1 MAKVIFKSYNQND
14 NLLFPP
20 CLGDFIAENDP
31 VRVLNTIVDNLD
43 ISRIESS
50 YEGGGAS
57 CYNPRMLVKV
67 VFYAYLQNVY
77 SGRKME
83 QLLRRD
89 VNFMWLS
96 GMQTPDFNTINLF
109 RKNRLADVVDDIF
122 TQVVQMLV
130 AGKFVS
136 LDVQYID
143 GTKIEA
149 AANKYT
155 FVWKKATKTNQEK
168 LDRKVKAVL
177 AEAERELNMEL
188 GVGPEEIMTSQEMSE
203 RADEILSKMDEQGI
217 SDKRLRKA
225 VSDVKNNQVAKMK
238 EYEDKLEILGERNS
252 YSKTDHDA
260 SFMRM
265 KEDAMN
271 NGQTKPGYN
280 IQISTENQFITH
292 YSTSWRAADW
302 GTFIDHI
309 ESFVERYGR
318 HSREVVADSGYGNE
332 ENYEYLDIKGID
344 GYVKYN
350 MFHTELKRKTINN
363 PFLPEHLHYN
373 EKEDY
378 FVCPMGQHMTHI
390 GDKRRVSELGYVS
403 HTKLYQA
410 QNCEGCPLRG
420 LCFKGKGN
428 RSIEVN
434 VKSRMYRDK
443 AKKMLTSERGLYHR
457 SMRPIEPEAV
467 FGQLK
472 YDGGFK
478 RFHYRGNKPVR
489 AEFATLAIAHN
500 IKKMATLLRS
510 PEGGWQYPSGGLS
523 TPGQGQ
529 GDGARRRQV
538 VADHAGNG
546 GRGRSVASW

>member
-1 MAKVIFKSYNQND
+1 MAKVVFKSYNQND

-57 CYNPRMLVKV
+57 SYNPRMLVKV

-96 GMQTPDFNTINLF
+96 GMQFPDFNTINLF
-109 RKNRLADVVDDIF
+109 RKHRLADVVDDLF
-122 TQVVQMLV
+122 TQVVEILV
-130 AGKFVS
+130 EGKFVS

-155 FVWKKATKTNQEK
+155 FVWKKATQTNQEK

-188 GVGPEEIMTSQEMSE
+188 GEPSEEVMTSEEIKKRTDRIISEM
-203 RADEILSKMDEQGI
+203 DDKGI

-225 VSDVKNNQVAKMK
+225 VNAAREEYAPKMR
-238 EYEDKLEILGERNS
+238 EYEDKLDKLGDRNS
-252 YSKTDHDA
+252 YSKTDPDA

-292 YSTSWRAADW
+292 YSMSWRPSDW
-302 GTFIDHI
+302 GTFIPHM
-309 ESFVERYGR
+309 ESFERRYGR
-318 HSREVVADSGYGNE
+318 QSREAVADSGYGNE
-332 ENYEYLDIKGID
+332 QNYEYLEKHSID
-344 GYVKYN
+344 AYVKYT
-350 MFHTELKRKTINN
+350 MFHQELKRKYTKN
-363 PFLPEHLHYN
+363 PFLPEHLYYN
-373 EKEDY
+373 ASDDY
-378 FVCPMGQHMTHI
+378 FVCPMGQHMTFV
-390 GDKRRVSELGYVS
+390 GERFREAELGYRQ
-403 HTKLYQA
+403 TTRLYQA
-410 QNCEGCPLRG
+410 RNCTGCPLRC
-420 LCFKGKGN
+420 LCFKGKGD
-428 RSIEVN
+428 RTIEVN

-443 AKKMLTSERGLYHR
+443 AKEMLTSERGLYHR

-467 FGQLK
+467 FGQIK
-472 YDGGFK
+472 YDGGFR
-478 RFHYRGNKPVR
+478 RFHYRGNRLVR
-489 AEFATLAIAHN
+489 AEFATVAIAHN
-500 IKKMATLLRS
+500 IRKLAALFYNGR
-510 PEGGWQYPSGGLS
+510 GGGQSPSGGLS
-523 TPGQGQ
+523 THGQGQ

-538 VADHAGNG
+538 VADHAGYV
-546 GRGRSVASW
+546 GRGRSAAS

>member
-1 MAKVIFKSYNQND
+1 MAKVVFKSYNQND

-31 VRVLNTIVDNLD
+31 VRVLNAIVDRLD

-57 CYNPRMLVKV
+57 SYNPRMLVKV

-77 SGRKME
+77 SGRRME
-83 QLLRRD
+83 QMLRRD

-130 AGKFVS
+130 AGEFVS

-155 FVWKKATKTNQEK
+155 FVWKKATKTNQGK

-177 AEAERELNMEL
+177 AEAEGELNMEL

-203 RADEILSKMDEQGI
+203 RTDEILSKMDEQGI

-225 VSDVKNNQVAKMK
+225 VSDVKKNQVAKMK

-302 GTFIDHI
+302 GTFIDHM
-309 ESFVERYGR
+309 ESFGERYGR

-332 ENYEYLDIKGID
+332 ENYEYLDIKGIA

-350 MFHTELKRKTINN
+350 MFHTELKRKTTKN

-443 AKKMLTSERGLYHR
+443 AKEMLTSERGLYHR

-472 YDGGFK
+472 YDGCFK
-478 RFHYRGNKPVR
+478 RFHYRGNRLVR

>member
-1 MAKVIFKSYNQND
+1 MAKVVFKSYNQND

-31 VRVLNTIVDNLD
+31 VRVLNAIVDNLD
-43 ISRIESS
+43 ISRIEES

-57 CYNPRMLVKV
+57 SYNPRMLVKV

-77 SGRKME
+77 SGRRME

-96 GMQTPDFNTINLF
+96 GMQFPDFNTINLF
-109 RKNRLADVVDDIF
+109 RKNRLADVIDDIF

-130 AGKFVS
+130 EGKFVT

-188 GVGPEEIMTSQEMSE
+188 GETSEEIMTSQEMSE
-203 RADEILSKMDEQGI
+203 RTDEILARMDEKGI
-217 SDKRLRKA
+217 SGNGLRKA
-225 VSDVKNNQVAKMK
+225 VTKVKTDQVAKMK
-238 EYEDKLEILGERNS
+238 EYEDKLCILGERNS

-292 YSTSWRAADW
+292 YSTSWRPTDW
-302 GTFIDHI
+302 GTFINHMDT
-309 ESFVERYGR
+309 FNARYGR
-318 HSREVVADSGYGNE
+318 HSKEVVADSGYGNE
-332 ENYEYLDIKGID
+332 ENYEYLDLNDID

-350 MFHTELKRKTINN
+350 MFHTELKRKTLKN
-363 PFLPEHLHYN
+363 PFLPEHLYYN
-373 EKEDY
+373 EEEDY
-378 FVCPMGQHMTHI
+378 FVCPMGQHMTYV
-390 GDKRRVSELGYVS
+390 GDKQRISDLGYVS
-403 HTKLYQA
+403 HSKLYQA

-428 RSIEVN
+428 RVIDVN
-434 VKSRMYRDK
+434 VKSRLYRDK
-443 AKKMLTSERGLYHR
+443 AKEMLTSERGLYHR

-467 FGQLK
+467 FGQIK

-478 RFHYRGNKPVR
+478 RFHYRGNKLVR
-489 AEFATLAIAHN
+489 AEFATVAIAHN
-500 IKKMATLLRS
+500 IKKMAALLCR
-510 PEGGWQYPSGGLS
+510 PKGRWQYPSGGLS

-529 GDGARRRQV
+529 GDGARRRQG

-546 GRGRSVASW
+546 GRGRSVAS

>member
-1 MAKVIFKSYNQND
+1 MAKVVFKSYNQND

-31 VRVLNTIVDNLD
+31 VRVLNAIVDNLD
-43 ISRIESS
+43 ISSIENS

-57 CYNPRMLVKV
+57 SYNPRMLVKV

-130 AGKFVS
+130 DGKFVS

-155 FVWKKATKTNQEK
+155 FVWKKATKTNQGK
-168 LDRKVKAVL
+168 LDKKVKAVL

-188 GVGPEEIMTSQEMSE
+188 GEEPEEVMTSQEMSE
-203 RADEILSKMDEQGI
+203 RADNILARMDERGI

-225 VSDVKNNQVAKMK
+225 VVKVREEHAPKMK
-238 EYEDKLEILGERNS
+238 EYEDKLDTLGERNS
-252 YSKTDHDA
+252 YSKTDPDA

-292 YSTSWRAADW
+292 YSTSWRPTDW
-302 GTFIDHI
+302 GTFIDHM
-309 ESFVERYGR
+309 ESFGKRYGR
-318 HSREVVADSGYGNE
+318 HSKEVVADSGYGNE
-332 ENYEYLDIKGID
+332 QNYEYLEKNSID
-344 GYVKYN
+344 AYVKYT
-350 MFHTELKRKTINN
+350 MFHKELKRKFIKN
-363 PFLPEHLHYN
+363 PFLAEHMYYN
-373 EKEDY
+373 ATDDY
-378 FVCPMGQHMTHI
+378 FVCPR
-390 GDKRRVSELGYVS
+390 D
-403 HTKLYQA
+403 
-410 QNCEGCPLRG
+410 
-420 LCFKGKGN
+420 
-428 RSIEVN
+428 SI
-434 VKSRMYRDK
+434 
-443 AKKMLTSERGLYHR
+443 
-457 SMRPIEPEAV
+457 
-467 FGQLK
+467 
-472 YDGGFK
+472 
-478 RFHYRGNKPVR
+478 
-489 AEFATLAIAHN
+489 
-500 IKKMATLLRS
+500 
-510 PEGGWQYPSGGLS
+510 
-523 TPGQGQ
+523 
-529 GDGARRRQV
+529 
-538 VADHAGNG
+538 
-546 GRGRSVASW
+546 

>member
-1 MAKVIFKSYNQND
+1 MAKVVFKSYNQND

-31 VRVLNTIVDNLD
+31 VRVLNAIVDNLD
-43 ISRIESS
+43 ISRIEES

-57 CYNPRMLVKV
+57 SYNPRMLVKV

-77 SGRKME
+77 SGRRME

-96 GMQTPDFNTINLF
+96 GMQFPDFNTINLF
-109 RKNRLADVVDDIF
+109 RKNRLADVIDDIF

-130 AGKFVS
+130 EGKFVT

-188 GVGPEEIMTSQEMSE
+188 GETSEEIMTSQEMSE
-203 RADEILSKMDEQGI
+203 RTDEILARMDEKGI
-217 SDKRLRKA
+217 SGNGLRKA
-225 VSDVKNNQVAKMK
+225 VTKVKTDQVAKMK
-238 EYEDKLEILGERNS
+238 EYEDKLCILGERNS

-292 YSTSWRAADW
+292 YSTSWRPTDW
-302 GTFIDHI
+302 GTFINHMDT
-309 ESFVERYGR
+309 FNARYGR
-318 HSREVVADSGYGNE
+318 HSKEVVADSGYGNE
-332 ENYEYLDIKGID
+332 ENYEYLDLNDID

-350 MFHTELKRKTINN
+350 MFHAELKRKTIKN
-363 PFLPEHLHYN
+363 PFLPEHLYYN
-373 EKEDY
+373 EGEDY
-378 FVCPMGQHMTHI
+378 FVCPMGQHMTYV
-390 GDKRRVSELGYVS
+390 GDKQRISDLGYVS
-403 HTKLYQA
+403 HSKLYQA

-428 RSIEVN
+428 RVIDVN
-434 VKSRMYRDK
+434 VKSRLYRDK
-443 AKKMLTSERGLYHR
+443 AKEMLTSERGLYHR

-467 FGQLK
+467 FGQIK

-478 RFHYRGNKPVR
+478 RFHYRGNKLVR
-489 AEFATLAIAHN
+489 AEFATVAIAHN
-500 IKKMATLLRS
+500 IKKMAALLCR
-510 PEGGWQYPSGGLS
+510 PKGRWQYPSGGLS

-546 GRGRSVASW
+546 GRGRSVAS

>member
-1 MAKVIFKSYNQND
+1 MAKVVFKSYNQND

-20 CLGDFIAENDP
+20 CLGDFIAKNDP

-57 CYNPRMLVKV
+57 SYNPRMLVKV

-96 GMQTPDFNTINLF
+96 GMQFPDFNTINLF
-109 RKNRLADVVDDIF
+109 RKHRLADVVDDLF
-122 TQVVQMLV
+122 TQVVEMLV
-130 AGKFVS
+130 EGKFVS

-188 GVGPEEIMTSQEMSE
+188 GEPSEEVMTSEEIKRRTDRIISEM
-203 RADEILSKMDEQGI
+203 DDKGI

-225 VSDVKNNQVAKMK
+225 VNAAREEYAPKMK
-238 EYEDKLEILGERNS
+238 EYEDKLDKLGDRNS
-252 YSKTDHDA
+252 YSKTDPDA

-292 YSTSWRAADW
+292 YSMSWRPSDW
-302 GTFIDHI
+302 GTFIPHM
-309 ESFVERYGR
+309 ESFERRYGR
-318 HSREVVADSGYGNE
+318 QSREAVADSGYGNE
-332 ENYEYLDIKGID
+332 QNYEYLEKHSID
-344 GYVKYN
+344 AYVKYT
-350 MFHTELKRKTINN
+350 MFHQELKRKYVKN
-363 PFLPEHLHYN
+363 PFLPEHLYYN
-373 EKEDY
+373 ASDDY
-378 FVCPMGQHMTHI
+378 FVCPMGQHMTFV
-390 GDKRRVSELGYVS
+390 GERFREAELGYRQ
-403 HTKLYQA
+403 TTRLYQA
-410 QNCEGCPLRG
+410 RNCTGCPLRC
-420 LCFKGKGN
+420 LCFKGKGD
-428 RSIEVN
+428 RTIEVN

-443 AKKMLTSERGLYHR
+443 AKEMLTSERGLYHR

-467 FGQLK
+467 FGQIK
-472 YDGGFK
+472 YDGGFR
-478 RFHYRGNKPVR
+478 RFHYRGNRLVR
-489 AEFATLAIAHN
+489 AEFATVAIAHN
-500 IKKMATLLRS
+500 IRKLAALFYNGR
-510 PEGGWQYPSGGLS
+510 GGGQSPSGGLS

-538 VADHAGNG
+538 VADHAGYV
-546 GRGRSVASW
+546 GRGRSAAS

>member
-1 MAKVIFKSYNQND
+1 MAKVVFKSYNQND

-57 CYNPRMLVKV
+57 SYNPRMLVKV

-96 GMQTPDFNTINLF
+96 GMQFPDFNTINLF
-109 RKNRLADVVDDIF
+109 RKHRLADVVDDLF
-122 TQVVQMLV
+122 TQVVEMLV
-130 AGKFVS
+130 EGKFVS

-188 GVGPEEIMTSQEMSE
+188 GEPSEEVMTSEEIKKRTDRIISEM
-203 RADEILSKMDEQGI
+203 DDKGI
-217 SDKRLRKA
+217 SDMRLRKA
-225 VSDVKNNQVAKMK
+225 VNAAREEYAPKMK
-238 EYEDKLEILGERNS
+238 EYEDKLDKLGDRNS
-252 YSKTDHDA
+252 YSKTDPDA

-292 YSTSWRAADW
+292 YSMSWRPSDW
-302 GTFIDHI
+302 GTFIPHM
-309 ESFVERYGR
+309 ESFERRYGR
-318 HSREVVADSGYGNE
+318 QSREAVADSGYGNE
-332 ENYEYLDIKGID
+332 QNYEYLEKHSID
-344 GYVKYN
+344 AYVKYT
-350 MFHTELKRKTINN
+350 MFHQELKRKYVKN
-363 PFLPEHLHYN
+363 PFLPEHLYYN
-373 EKEDY
+373 ASDDY
-378 FVCPMGQHMTHI
+378 FVCPMGQHMTFV
-390 GDKRRVSELGYVS
+390 GERFRDAELGYRQ
-403 HTKLYQA
+403 TTRLYQA
-410 QNCEGCPLRG
+410 RNCTGCPLRC
-420 LCFKGKGN
+420 LCFKGKGD
-428 RSIEVN
+428 RTIEVN

-443 AKKMLTSERGLYHR
+443 AKEMLTSERGLYHR

-467 FGQLK
+467 FGQIK
-472 YDGGFK
+472 YDGGFR
-478 RFHYRGNKPVR
+478 RFHYRGNRLVR
-489 AEFATLAIAHN
+489 AEFATVAIAHN
-500 IKKMATLLRS
+500 IRKLAALFYNGR
-510 PEGGWQYPSGGLS
+510 GGGLRPTLS
-523 TPGQGQ
+523 L
-529 GDGARRRQV
+529 
-538 VADHAGNG
+538 
-546 GRGRSVASW
+546 

>member
-1 MAKVIFKSYNQND
+1 MAKIVFKSYNQND

-31 VRVLNTIVDNLD
+31 VRVLNAIVDNLD
-43 ISRIESS
+43 ISRIEDS

-57 CYNPRMLVKV
+57 SYNPRMLVKV

-96 GMQTPDFNTINLF
+96 GMQHPDFNTINLF

-130 AGKFVS
+130 DGKFVS

-149 AANKYT
+149 SANKYT
-155 FVWKKATKTNQEK
+155 FVWKKATKTNQDK
-168 LDRKVKAVL
+168 LDKKVKAVL
-177 AEAERELNMEL
+177 AEAERELNLEL
-188 GVGPEEIMTSQEMSE
+188 CEPSEEVITSEEIKTRTDRIIAE
-203 RADEILSKMDEQGI
+203 MDEKGI
-217 SDKRLRKA
+217 SDKRLRKSVNEA
-225 VSDVKNNQVAKMK
+225 REEHAPKMK
-238 EYEDKLEILGERNS
+238 EYEDKLETLGDRNS
-252 YSKTDHDA
+252 YSKTDPDA

-292 YSTSWRAADW
+292 YSTSWRPTDW
-302 GTFIDHI
+302 GTFINHMDT
-309 ESFVERYGR
+309 FKERYGR
-318 HSREVVADSGYGNE
+318 QSKEVVADSGYGSE
-332 ENYEYLDIKGID
+332 ENYEYLDINDID

-350 MFHTELKRKTINN
+350 MFHTELKRKTIKN
-363 PFLPEHLHYN
+363 PFLPEHLYYN
-373 EKEDY
+373 EQDDY
-378 FVCPMGQHMTHI
+378 FVCPMGQHMTYV
-390 GDKRRVSELGYVS
+390 GDRQRVSDLGYVS

-428 RSIEVN
+428 RVIDVN
-434 VKSRMYRDK
+434 VKSRLYRDK
-443 AKKMLTSERGLYHR
+443 AKEMLTSERGLYHR

-467 FGQLK
+467 FGQIK

-478 RFHYRGNKPVR
+478 RFHYRGNRLVR

-500 IKKMATLLRS
+500 IKKMASKTCAERNRQAAVAPRKACPPSDTL
-510 PEGGWQYPSGGLS
+510 EG
-523 TPGQGQ
+523 
-529 GDGARRRQV
+529 GARRMQV
-538 VADHAGNG
+538 IA
-546 GRGRSVASW
+546 

>member
-1 MAKVIFKSYNQND
+1 MAKVVFKSYNQND

-31 VRVLNTIVDNLD
+31 VRVLNAIVDNLD
-43 ISRIESS
+43 ISRIEDS

-57 CYNPRMLVKV
+57 SYNPRMLVKV

-83 QLLRRD
+83 QLLKRD

-96 GMQTPDFNTINLF
+96 GMQRPDFNTINLF

-130 AGKFVS
+130 DGKFVS

-149 AANKYT
+149 SANKYT
-155 FVWKKATKTNQEK
+155 FVWKKATRTNQGK
-168 LDRKVKAVL
+168 LDKKMKAIL

-188 GVGPEEIMTSQEMSE
+188 GEPSEEVMTSEEIKARTDKIIAE
-203 RADEILSKMDEQGI
+203 MDEKGV
-217 SDKRLRKA
+217 SDKNLRKTIKEVREEH
-225 VSDVKNNQVAKMK
+225 VSKMK
-238 EYEDKLEILGERNS
+238 EYEDKLETLGERNS
-252 YSKTDHDA
+252 YSKTDPDA

-292 YSTSWRAADW
+292 YSTSWRANDW
-302 GTFIDHI
+302 GTFINHMD
-309 ESFVERYGR
+309 SFEERYGK
-318 HSREVVADSGYGNE
+318 HSNEVVADAGYGSE
-332 ENYEYLDIKGID
+332 ENYEYLDINEID

-350 MFHTELKRKTINN
+350 MFHTELKKKTIKN
-363 PFLPEHLHYN
+363 PFLPEHLYYN
-373 EKEDY
+373 KQNDF
-378 FVCPMGQHMTHI
+378 FVCPMGQHMTYAGNKQRI
-390 GDKRRVSELGYVS
+390 SDLGYVS
-403 HTKLYQA
+403 QTKLYQA
-410 QNCEGCPLRG
+410 QNCEGCPLRC

-428 RSIEVN
+428 RVIDVN

-443 AKKMLTSERGLYHR
+443 AKEMLTSERGLYHR
-457 SMRPIEPEAV
+457 SMRPVEPEAV
-467 FGQLK
+467 FGQIK

-478 RFHYRGNKPVR
+478 RFHYRGNRLVK

-500 IKKMATLLRS
+500 IKKMASKMCAERNQQAAVTPRKACPPSDTL
-510 PEGGWQYPSGGLS
+510 EG
-523 TPGQGQ
+523 
-529 GDGARRRQV
+529 GARRMQV
-538 VADHAGNG
+538 IAQ
-546 GRGRSVASW
+546 R

>member
-203 RADEILSKMDEQGI
+203 RADEILSMMDEQGI

-225 VSDVKNNQVAKMK
+225 VSDVKKNQVAKMK

-302 GTFIDHI
+302 GTFIDHM
-309 ESFVERYGR
+309 ESFGERYGR

-350 MFHTELKRKTINN
+350 MFHTELKRKTIKN

-373 EKEDY
+373 KKEDY

-443 AKKMLTSERGLYHR
+443 AKEMLTSERGLYHR

-529 GDGARRRQV
+529 GDGACRRQV

>member
-302 GTFIDHI
+302 GTFIDHM

-332 ENYEYLDIKGID
+332 ENYEDLNIKRID
-344 GYVKYN
+344 RYVKYN

-500 IKKMATLLRS
+500 IKKMVTLLRS

-538 VADHAGNG
+538 VAEHAGNG

>member
-1 MAKVIFKSYNQND
+1 MAKVVFKSYNQND

-57 CYNPRMLVKV
+57 SYNPRMLVKV

-96 GMQTPDFNTINLF
+96 GMQFPDFNTINLF
-109 RKNRLADVVDDIF
+109 RKHRLADVVDDLF
-122 TQVVQMLV
+122 TQVVEMLV
-130 AGKFVS
+130 EGKFVS

-188 GVGPEEIMTSQEMSE
+188 GEPSEEVMTSEEIKKRTDRIISEM
-203 RADEILSKMDEQGI
+203 DDKGI

-225 VSDVKNNQVAKMK
+225 VNAAREEYAPKMK
-238 EYEDKLEILGERNS
+238 EYEDKLDKLGDRNS
-252 YSKTDHDA
+252 YSKTDPDA

-292 YSTSWRAADW
+292 YSTSWRPTDW
-302 GTFIDHI
+302 GTFINHMDT
-309 ESFVERYGR
+309 FKERYGR
-318 HSREVVADSGYGNE
+318 QSKEVVADSGYGSE
-332 ENYEYLDIKGID
+332 ENYEYLDINEID

-350 MFHTELKRKTINN
+350 MFHTELKRKTIKN
-363 PFLPEHLHYN
+363 PFLPEHLYYN
-373 EKEDY
+373 EQDDY
-378 FVCPMGQHMTHI
+378 FVCPMGQHMTYV
-390 GDKRRVSELGYVS
+390 GDKQRISDLGYVS
-403 HTKLYQA
+403 HSKLYQA

-428 RSIEVN
+428 RVIEVN
-434 VKSRMYRDK
+434 VRSRQYRDK
-443 AKKMLTSERGLYHR
+443 AKERLTSERGLYHR

-467 FGQLK
+467 FGQIK

-478 RFHYRGNKPVR
+478 RFHYRGNKLVR

-538 VADHAGNG
+538 VADHAGYV
-546 GRGRSVASW
+546 GRGRSAAS

>member
-1 MAKVIFKSYNQND
+1 MAKIVFKSYNQND

-20 CLGDFIAENDP
+20 CLGDFIADNDP
-31 VRVLNTIVDNLD
+31 VRVLNAIVDNLD
-43 ISRIESS
+43 ISRIEAS
-50 YEGGGAS
+50 YAGGGAS
-57 CYNPRMLVKV
+57 SYNPRMLVKV

-96 GMQTPDFNTINLF
+96 GMQCPDFNTINLF

-122 TQVVQMLV
+122 TQVVQLLV
-130 AGKFVS
+130 DGKFVS
-136 LDVQYID
+136 LDVQYVD

-149 AANKYT
+149 SANKYT
-155 FVWKKATKTNQEK
+155 FVWKKATKTNQGK
-168 LDRKVKAVL
+168 LDKKVKAIL
-177 AEAERELNMEL
+177 AEAEKELNMEL
-188 GVGPEEIMTSQEMSE
+188 GEPSEEVMTSEEIKERTDRIISEMDD
-203 RADEILSKMDEQGI
+203 RGI

-225 VSDVKNNQVAKMK
+225 VNAAREEYAPKMK
-238 EYEDKLEILGERNS
+238 EYEDKLDTLGDRNS
-252 YSKTDHDA
+252 YSKTDPDA

-292 YSTSWRAADW
+292 YSTSWRPTDW
-302 GTFIDHI
+302 GTFINHMDT
-309 ESFVERYGR
+309 FKERYGR
-318 HSREVVADSGYGNE
+318 HSKEVVADSGYGSE
-332 ENYEYLDIKGID
+332 ENYEYMDINDID

-350 MFHTELKRKTINN
+350 LFHTELKKKTIKN
-363 PFLPEHLHYN
+363 PFLPEHLYYN
-373 EKEDY
+373 EQDDY
-378 FVCPMGQHMTHI
+378 FVCPMGQHMTYVGNRQRI
-390 GDKRRVSELGYVS
+390 SDLGYVS
-403 HTKLYQA
+403 HTRLYQA

-428 RSIEVN
+428 RVIEVN
-434 VKSRMYRDK
+434 VKSRLYRDK
-443 AKKMLTSERGLYHR
+443 AKEMLTSERGLYHR

-478 RFHYRGNKPVR
+478 RFHYRGNRLVR

-500 IKKMATLLRS
+500 IKKMAA
-510 PEGGWQYPSGGLS
+510 LS
-523 TPGQGQ
+523 
-529 GDGARRRQV
+529 AS
-538 VADHAGNG
+538 
-546 GRGRSVASW
+546 RG

>member
-20 CLGDFIAENDP
+20 CLGDFIADNDP
-31 VRVLNTIVDNLD
+31 VRVLNAIVDNLD
-43 ISRIESS
+43 ISRIEDS

-57 CYNPRMLVKV
+57 SYNPRMLVKV

-96 GMQTPDFNTINLF
+96 GMQYPDFNTINLF

-130 AGKFVS
+130 DGKFVS

-149 AANKYT
+149 SANKYT
-155 FVWKKATKTNQEK
+155 FVWKKATRTNQGK
-168 LDRKVKAVL
+168 LDKKVKAIL
-177 AEAERELNMEL
+177 AEAERELNLEL
-188 GVGPEEIMTSQEMSE
+188 GEPSEEVMTSEEIKE
-203 RADEILSKMDEQGI
+203 RTDRIIAEMDEKGI
-217 SDKRLRKA
+217 SDKNLRRA
-225 VSDVKNNQVAKMK
+225 VREAREEYAPKMK
-238 EYEDKLEILGERNS
+238 EYEDKLNTLGDRNS
-252 YSKTDHDA
+252 YSKTDPDA

-292 YSTSWRAADW
+292 YSTSWRSTDW
-302 GTFIDHI
+302 GTFINHMDT
-309 ESFVERYGR
+309 FNERYGR
-318 HSREVVADSGYGNE
+318 QSKEVVADSGYGSE
-332 ENYEYLDIKGID
+332 ENYEYLDINEID
-344 GYVKYN
+344 GFVKYN
-350 MFHTELKRKTINN
+350 MFHTELKKKTIKN
-363 PFLPEHLHYN
+363 PFLPEHLYYN
-373 EKEDY
+373 EQDDY
-378 FVCPMGQHMTHI
+378 FVCPMGQHMTYI
-390 GDKRRVSELGYVS
+390 GNKRRVSDLGYVS

-420 LCFKGKGN
+420 RCFRGKGN
-428 RSIEVN
+428 RVIDVN
-434 VKSRMYRDK
+434 VKSRLYRDK
-443 AKKMLTSERGLYHR
+443 AKEMLTSERGLYHR
-457 SMRPIEPEAV
+457 SMRPVEPEAV
-467 FGQLK
+467 FGQIK

-478 RFHYRGNKPVR
+478 RFHYRGNRLVR

-500 IKKMATLLRS
+500 IKKMASRMCAERRSAGGSRPTEGVSTLGHVR
-510 PEGGWQYPSGGLS
+510 
-523 TPGQGQ
+523 
-529 GDGARRRQV
+529 
-538 VADHAGNG
+538 
-546 GRGRSVASW
+546 GRGPTDASYRAAMTRQTLGGME

>member
-302 GTFIDHI
+302 GTFIDHM

-500 IKKMATLLRS
+500 IKKMVTLLRS

>member
-1 MAKVIFKSYNQND
+1 MTKVVFKSYNQND

-31 VRVLNTIVDNLD
+31 VRVLNAIVDNLD

-57 CYNPRMLVKV
+57 SYNPRMLVKV
-67 VFYAYLQNVY
+67 VFYAYLQNIY

-96 GMQTPDFNTINLF
+96 GMQFPDFNTINLF
-109 RKNRLADVVDDIF
+109 RKSRLADVIDDIF

-130 AGKFVS
+130 DGKFVS
-136 LDVQYID
+136 LDVQYVD

-188 GVGPEEIMTSQEMSE
+188 GESSEEVMTS
-203 RADEILSKMDEQGI
+203 DEIRERTDRIIAEMDEKGI
-217 SDKRLRKA
+217 SDRGLRKA
-225 VSDVKNNQVAKMK
+225 VTKVKTDQVAKMR

-292 YSTSWRAADW
+292 YSTSWRPTDW
-302 GTFIDHI
+302 GTFIGHM
-309 ESFVERYGR
+309 ESFKRRNGKQ
-318 HSREVVADSGYGNE
+318 SREVVADSGYGSE
-332 ENYEYLDIKGID
+332 ENYEYLDLNDID

-350 MFHTELKRKTINN
+350 MFHAELKRKTIKN
-363 PFLPEHLHYN
+363 PFLPEHLYYN
-373 EKEDY
+373 EGEDY
-378 FVCPMGQHMTHI
+378 FVCPMGQHMTYV
-390 GDKRRVSELGYVS
+390 GDKQRISDLGYIS

-428 RSIEVN
+428 RVIEVN
-434 VKSRMYRDK
+434 VRSRQYRDK
-443 AKKMLTSERGLYHR
+443 AKERLTSERGLYHR

-467 FGQLK
+467 FGQIK

-478 RFHYRGNKPVR
+478 RFHYRGNRLVR
-489 AEFATLAIAHN
+489 AEFATVAIAHN
-500 IKKMATLLRS
+500 IKKMAVLLCR

-523 TPGQGQ
+523 THGQGQ

-546 GRGRSVASW
+546 GRGRSVAS

>member
-1 MAKVIFKSYNQND
+1 MAKVVFKSYNQND

-57 CYNPRMLVKV
+57 SYNPRMLVKV

-96 GMQTPDFNTINLF
+96 GMQFPDFNTINLF
-109 RKNRLADVVDDIF
+109 RKHRLADVVDDLF
-122 TQVVQMLV
+122 TQVVEMLV
-130 AGKFVS
+130 EGKFVS

-188 GVGPEEIMTSQEMSE
+188 GEPSEEVMTSEEIKERTDRIISEM
-203 RADEILSKMDEQGI
+203 DDKGI

-225 VSDVKNNQVAKMK
+225 VNAAREEYAPKMK
-238 EYEDKLEILGERNS
+238 EYEDKLDKLGDRNS
-252 YSKTDHDA
+252 YSKTDPDA

-292 YSTSWRAADW
+292 YSTSWRPTDW
-302 GTFIDHI
+302 GTFINHMDT
-309 ESFVERYGR
+309 FKERYGR
-318 HSREVVADSGYGNE
+318 QSKEVVADSGYGSE
-332 ENYEYLDIKGID
+332 ENYEYLDINEID

-350 MFHTELKRKTINN
+350 MFHTELKRKTIKN
-363 PFLPEHLHYN
+363 PFLPEHLYYN
-373 EKEDY
+373 EQDDY
-378 FVCPMGQHMTHI
+378 FVCPMGQHMTYV
-390 GDKRRVSELGYVS
+390 GDKQRISDLGYVS
-403 HTKLYQA
+403 HSKLYQA

-428 RSIEVN
+428 RVIEVN
-434 VKSRMYRDK
+434 VRSRQYRDK
-443 AKKMLTSERGLYHR
+443 AKERLTSERGLYHR

-467 FGQLK
+467 FGQIK
-472 YDGGFK
+472 YDGGFR
-478 RFHYRGNKPVR
+478 RFHYRGNRLVR
-489 AEFATLAIAHN
+489 AEFATVAIAHN
-500 IKKMATLLRS
+500 IRKLAALFYNGR
-510 PEGGWQYPSGGLS
+510 GGGQSPSGGLS

-538 VADHAGNG
+538 VADHAGYV

>member
-1 MAKVIFKSYNQND
+1 MAKVVFKSYNQND

-31 VRVLNTIVDNLD
+31 VRVLNAIVDNLD
-43 ISRIESS
+43 ISRIEDS

-57 CYNPRMLVKV
+57 SYNPRMLVKV

-96 GMQTPDFNTINLF
+96 GMQHPDFNTINLF

-130 AGKFVS
+130 DGRFVS

-149 AANKYT
+149 SANKYT
-155 FVWKKATKTNQEK
+155 FVWKKATKTNQDK
-168 LDRKVKAVL
+168 LDKKVKSVL
-177 AEAERELNMEL
+177 AEAERELNLEL
-188 GVGPEEIMTSQEMSE
+188 CKPSEEVMTSEEIKTRTDRIIAE
-203 RADEILSKMDEQGI
+203 MDEKGI

-225 VSDVKNNQVAKMK
+225 VREVREEHAPKMK
-238 EYEDKLEILGERNS
+238 EYEAKLETLGDRNS
-252 YSKTDHDA
+252 YSKTDTDA

-292 YSTSWRAADW
+292 YSTSWRPTDW
-302 GTFIDHI
+302 GTFINHMDT
-309 ESFVERYGR
+309 FNERYGR
-318 HSREVVADSGYGNE
+318 QSKEVVADSGYGSE
-332 ENYEYLDIKGID
+332 ENYEYLDINEID

-350 MFHTELKRKTINN
+350 MFHTELKRKTIKN
-363 PFLPEHLHYN
+363 PFLPEHLYYN
-373 EKEDY
+373 AQDDY
-378 FVCPMGQHMTHI
+378 FVCPMGQHMTYV
-390 GDKRRVSELGYVS
+390 GDKQRVSDLGYVS
-403 HTKLYQA
+403 HTKLYKA

-428 RSIEVN
+428 RVIDVN
-434 VKSRMYRDK
+434 VKSRLYRDK
-443 AKKMLTSERGLYHR
+443 AKEMLTSERGLYHR

-467 FGQLK
+467 FGQIK

-478 RFHYRGNKPVR
+478 RFHYRGNRLVR

-500 IKKMATLLRS
+500 IKKMAARMCVERNRQAAVAPRKACPPSDTL
-510 PEGGWQYPSGGLS
+510 EGR
-523 TPGQGQ
+523 
-529 GDGARRRQV
+529 ARRMQII
-538 VADHAGNG
+538 A
-546 GRGRSVASW
+546 

>member
-1 MAKVIFKSYNQND
+1 MAKVVFKSYNQND

-31 VRVLNTIVDNLD
+31 VRVLNAIVDNLD
-43 ISRIESS
+43 ISRIEDS

-57 CYNPRMLVKV
+57 SYNPRMLVKV

-96 GMQTPDFNTINLF
+96 GMQHPDFNTINLF

-130 AGKFVS
+130 DGKFVS

-149 AANKYT
+149 SANKYT
-155 FVWKKATKTNQEK
+155 FVWKKATRTNRGK
-168 LDRKVKAVL
+168 LDKKVKAIL
-177 AEAERELNMEL
+177 AEAEKELNMEL
-188 GVGPEEIMTSQEMSE
+188 CEPSEEVMTSEEIKE
-203 RADEILSKMDEQGI
+203 RTDRIIAEMDEKGI
-217 SDKRLRKA
+217 SDKNLRKA
-225 VSDVKNNQVAKMK
+225 VREVREEHAPKMK
-238 EYEDKLEILGERNS
+238 EYEDKLDTLGERNS
-252 YSKTDHDA
+252 YSKTDPDA

-280 IQISTENQFITH
+280 IQISTENQFIIH

-302 GTFIDHI
+302 GTFINHMD
-309 ESFVERYGR
+309 SFKERYGR
-318 HSREVVADSGYGNE
+318 HSKEVVADSGYGNE
-332 ENYEYLDIKGID
+332 QNYEYLENNSID
-344 GYVKYN
+344 AYVKYT
-350 MFHTELKRKTINN
+350 MFHKELKRKFTKD
-363 PFLPEHLHYN
+363 PFLAEHLYYN
-373 EKEDY
+373 ATDDY
-378 FVCPMGQHMTHI
+378 FVCPMGQHMTFEYERT
-390 GDKRRVSELGYVS
+390 KEAELGYLQKIRVY
-403 HTKLYQA
+403 HA
-410 QNCEGCPLRG
+410 QDCSKCPLRC

-434 VKSRMYRDK
+434 VKSRKYRDK
-443 AKKMLTSERGLYHR
+443 AKEMLTSERGLYHR

-467 FGQLK
+467 FGQIK

-478 RFHYRGNKPVR
+478 RFHYRGNRLVK

-500 IKKMATLLRS
+500 IKKMALRMCAERNQQAAVAPRKACPPSDTL
-510 PEGGWQYPSGGLS
+510 EG
-523 TPGQGQ
+523 
-529 GDGARRRQV
+529 GARRMQV
-538 VADHAGNG
+538 IAQ
-546 GRGRSVASW
+546 R

>member
-1 MAKVIFKSYNQND
+1 MAKVVFKSYNQND

-57 CYNPRMLVKV
+57 SYNPRMLVKV

-96 GMQTPDFNTINLF
+96 GMQFPDFNTINLF
-109 RKNRLADVVDDIF
+109 RKHRLADVVDDLF
-122 TQVVQMLV
+122 TQVVEMLV
-130 AGKFVS
+130 EGKFVS

-203 RADEILSKMDEQGI
+203 HTDEILSKMDEQGI

-225 VSDVKNNQVAKMK
+225 VSDVKKNQVAKMK
-238 EYEDKLEILGERNS
+238 EYEDKLDKLGDRNS
-252 YSKTDHDA
+252 YSKTDPDA

-292 YSTSWRAADW
+292 YSMSWRPSDW
-302 GTFIDHI
+302 GTFIPHM
-309 ESFVERYGR
+309 ESFERRYGR
-318 HSREVVADSGYGNE
+318 QSREAVADSGYGNE
-332 ENYEYLDIKGID
+332 QNYEYLEKHSID
-344 GYVKYN
+344 AYVKYT
-350 MFHTELKRKTINN
+350 MFHQELKRKYVKN
-363 PFLPEHLHYN
+363 PFLPEHLYYN
-373 EKEDY
+373 ASDDY
-378 FVCPMGQHMTHI
+378 FVCPMGQHMTFV
-390 GDKRRVSELGYVS
+390 GERFREAELGYRQ
-403 HTKLYQA
+403 TTRLYQA
-410 QNCEGCPLRG
+410 RNCTGCPLRC
-420 LCFKGKGN
+420 LCFKGKGD
-428 RSIEVN
+428 RTIEVN

-443 AKKMLTSERGLYHR
+443 AKEMLTSERGLYHR

-467 FGQLK
+467 FGQIK
-472 YDGGFK
+472 YDGGFR
-478 RFHYRGNKPVR
+478 RFHYRGNRLVR
-489 AEFATLAIAHN
+489 AEFATVAIAHN
-500 IKKMATLLRS
+500 IRKLAALFYNGR
-510 PEGGWQYPSGGLS
+510 GGGQSPSGGLS

-538 VADHAGNG
+538 VADHAGYV
-546 GRGRSVASW
+546 GRGRSAAS